1 MPAMPVEDLLRHFG
15 LIALPF
21 ARSVTG
27 DGLLLHKSFVEARS
41 RLHLAVASKTAMLLT
56 AEPGLGKS
64 TLLATF
70 ADGLDKARVRLV
82 YTALCSCGPFGLIGQ
97 LAQRYGIK
105 MKRSSAQT
113 AQGVLDELGK
123 SDKQEVLVLDE
134 AHRLP
139 RESLDE
145 LRLLCNLD
153 FDRTPPFALVLA
165 GQRPLRETLAVPE
178 LASLAQRLP
187 LRASLSPLTDR
198 ETVDYLDRRLRAAG
212 AQATLF
218 RPGAADKIFER
229 SRGVPR
235 EINNIAT
242 AALLAAAT
250 ANKKHVDVREVED
263 AAFDQENA

>member
-1 MPAMPVEDLLRHFG
+1 MSQTPVENLLRHFG
-15 LIALPF
+15 LTRLPF
-21 ARSVTG
+21 ARSVPQ
-27 DGLLLHKSFVEARS
+27 DGLLEHKSFVEALE
-41 RLHLAVASKTAMLLT
+41 RLRLAVDSRTAILLT

-64 TLLATF
+64 TLLGVF
-70 ADGLDKARVRLV
+70 ADSLDKAKVRLV

-105 MKRSSAQT
+105 ARRSSAQT
-113 AQGVLDELGK
+113 ALAILDELSK
-123 SDKQEVLVLDE
+123 SLKQEILILDE

-145 LRLLCNLD
+145 LRLLSNLD

-165 GQRPLRETLAVPE
+165 GQPPLRETLAAPE
-178 LASLAQRLP
+178 LASLSQRLP

-198 ETVDYLDRRLRAAG
+198 DTVDYLDRRLRAAG
-212 AQATLF
+212 AQATIF
-218 RPGAADKIFER
+218 RPGAADKVFER

-235 EINNIAT
+235 EINNVAS
-242 AALLAAAT
+242 AALLAAAAT
-250 ANKKHVDVREVED
+250 NKRHVDVREVED